1 MFNFDDAN
9 KKSKEALDVAVKS
22 YSAMTKGFRLL
33 RPKRPII
40 RRSPSRIA
48 LLISKSLPAPKAS
61 KQRSSFRRII

>member
-22 YSAMTKGFRLL
+22 YSAMTKGFQA
-33 RPKRPII
+33 IAI

-48 LLISKSLPAPKAS
+48 LLISKSLPASKAWR
-61 KQRSSFRRII
+61 QRSSFRRII